1 LCDSETLKNI
11 IAALAVVVGALSAYF
26 ALKTFHHNTR
36 TKAAE
41 FLSNLHKSFFVDE
54 TYKKVRSVL
63 DDDSEGAEITL
74 SKFIKE
80 EPPEFTDFL
89 NFFELVAY
97 MGSEKTLSKKDVE
110 ALLGYYLQT
119 LSDKPL
125 LRKYIQDKKN
135 GFEHLDM
142 LLTTRQPSRE

>member
-74 SKFIKE
+74 SNFIKE